1 VSLTETLRARK
12 LLPFCPALVNASPKQ
27 RILRYLSSMKES
39 QPSKVHESAFV
50 FDSSPVVAANRK
62 CLCSGRLILVLAL
75 FASALAGAQTGV
87 SQTAEIRNHLDKAA
101 QYLKANDSSAAA
113 RELDAV
119 LALDPKNAEAYAN
132 LGVIA
137 FFRRDYRNAS
147 VYLRKA
153 LAIDPS
159 LTKTQALLSISQKR
173 LGDPSARALLEKSF
187 PKLKDKSLR
196 LQVGLELA
204 SVYEQEGDQGATA
217 LVMHSLVDLDPDN
230 VDVLFMAQRVYSELA
245 EDTLN
250 KLAILAPASARMQQA
265 IAEHLINGGD
275 LPHAIEHY
283 KKALQIDSRLPG
295 VRFELGEAVLQL
307 SPHDSATQAEA
318 AKDFE
323 EAEAMDG
330 DAANAECGL
339 GAIALSQS
347 DLDQALRH
355 YQRANKLN
363 PNEVEA
369 QLGLARVLMMQ
380 QKPEEAVNY
389 LRAAIQADPL
399 NSEAHYRLASA
410 YRRLQLDDQAQKEM
424 HLFQEIKKT
433 KDQVKELYHQMNIQ
447 PKAQGDEMSDIGP
460 Q

>member
-1 VSLTETLRARK
+1 
-12 LLPFCPALVNASPKQ
+12 
-27 RILRYLSSMKES
+27 MKES
-39 QPSKVHESAFV
+39 QPSKLHESAIAFGTV
-50 FDSSPVVAANRK
+50 LAAGANRSR
-62 CLCSGRLILVLAL
+62 LSSGRLMLVLAL
-75 FASALAGAQTGV
+75 LASALAGGQSAV
-87 SQTAEIRNHLDKAA
+87 SRTAGIRNHLDKAA
-101 QYLKANDSSAAA
+101 QYLKANDPSAAA
-113 RELDAV
+113 KEFNAV

-137 FFRRDYRNAS
+137 FFRRDYQNAA
-147 VYLRKA
+147 VDLRKA

-159 LTKTQALLSISQKR
+159 LAKTQALLGISQRR

-204 SVYEQEGDQGATA
+204 ALYEQEGDEGATA
-217 LVMHSLVDLDPDN
+217 SVMRSLVDLDPDN

-265 IAEHLINGGD
+265 IAEHLVNGGD

-283 KKALQIDSRLPG
+283 KKALQIDSRLQG
-295 VRFELGEAVLQL
+295 VRFELGEAVLQS
-307 SPHDSATQAEA
+307 SPHDAATQAEA
-318 AKDFE
+318 AKDFQD
-323 EAEAMDG
+323 AEAMDG

-347 DLDQALRH
+347 DLDQALAH
-355 YQRANKLN
+355 YQRAYKLN

-369 QLGLARVLMMQ
+369 QLGLAKVLMME
-380 QKPEEAVNY
+380 QKPDEAVNY

>member
-1 VSLTETLRARK
+1 VRK
-12 LLPFCPALVNASPKQ
+12 QPFRTPQFFVTSPEQ

-39 QPSKVHESAFV
+39 QPSKLPESGFAFGN
-50 FDSSPVVAANRK
+50 FLAAANQK
-62 CLCSGRLILVLAL
+62 RLNSERLMLVLAL
-75 FASALAGAQTGV
+75 LASVLGTAQTGV
-87 SQTAEIRNHLDKAA
+87 SRTAEIHDHLAKATE
-101 QYLKANDSSAAA
+101 YLKTNDSSAAA
-113 RELDAV
+113 KEFEAV
-119 LALDPKNAEAYAN
+119 LVLDPKNAEAYAN

-137 FFRRDYRNAS
+137 FFRRDYQNAS
-147 VYLRKA
+147 RYLRKA

-159 LTKTQALLSISQKR
+159 LTKTQALLGISQKR

-204 SVYEQEGDQGATA
+204 SLYEQEGDQGATA
-217 LVMHSLVDLDPDN
+217 SVMRSLVDLDPDN

-283 KKALQIDSRLPG
+283 KKALQIDSRLQG

-307 SPHDSATQAEA
+307 SPHDAATQAEA
-318 AKDFE
+318 ARDFQD
-323 EAEAMDG
+323 AEAMDG
-330 DAANAECGL
+330 DVAKAECGL

-347 DLDQALRH
+347 DLDQALAH
-355 YQRANKLN
+355 YERANKLN

-380 QKPEEAVNY
+380 QKPEAAVKY
-389 LRAAIQADPL
+389 LRAAIEADPL

-410 YRRLQLDDQAQKEM
+410 YRRLQMDDQAQKEM

-433 KDQVKELYHQMNIQ
+433 KDQVRELYHQMNIK